1 MVDASSALWRLFLD
15 RVELGDRW
23 QVLAESWQEKAFQ
36 SFYTSNDMHAMMA
49 FVGSGDGR
57 AGEQLIEGLKTY
69 LSRRRDT
76 ETNYA
81 ITRDIGLPLCEA
93 LMDFGHG
100 RYDLTVEKLLPIR
113 QRLHEFGGSHTQRDA
128 FERTLLEASLRA
140 ANTQVAETL
149 LEERLLECPNS
160 TYSLH
165 KQAELGAMQ
174 RPI

>member
-36 SFYTSNDMHAMMA
+36 SFYTFNDMHAMMA

-81 ITRDIGLPLCEA
+81 ITRDIGVNGGVKTRWGALEIPCHFCKLKKRNDTCEKNLI
-93 LMDFGHG
+93 LM
-100 RYDLTVEKLLPIR
+100 
-113 QRLHEFGGSHTQRDA
+113 
-128 FERTLLEASLRA
+128 
-140 ANTQVAETL
+140 
-149 LEERLLECPNS
+149 
-160 TYSLH
+160 
-165 KQAELGAMQ
+165 
-174 RPI
+174 